1 MHRIFS
7 FFIIKVFLLVGIA
20 SFAGDRYN
28 FNSGWL
34 VKVGKDP
41 KASGTHC
48 DDADWQKVTLPYS
61 FNQTEAFGKRIAELT
76 DTVAWYRKHFVLPEN
91 MRNAKK
97 FFIEFEGVRFGARCF
112 LNGKE
117 LGWGE
122 NGVMAFGFDLTPYIK
137 RNGENILSVYVDN
150 DWRYKEHTKTW
161 SDKSQKEV
169 RSGFQWNDKNFFCN
183 YGGINKNVW
192 LHVMQSDVYQTLPLY
207 SNLKTTGVYVYAT
220 QHDVKGHTAVINAES
235 EVKNESDTPKNVS
248 YIIKVNERGGKQIAS
263 FAGQTVTVEPGKTAV
278 CRASQKVS
286 GLNFWSWGYGYLY
299 DVKTQLVVDGKCVDE
314 VTTTTGFR
322 KTEYKDG
329 MVYLND
335 RVLQLKGFA
344 QRSTNEWPA
353 VGISIPAWMSD
364 YSNRLVLGC
373 NGNLFR
379 WMHVTPMKQDIESFD
394 RLGLIQAMPAGDAEK
409 DVDDRRWEQRTE
421 VMRDA
426 IIYNRNNPS
435 ILFYEC
441 GNNQISEEHM
451 AEMKKIRDQ
460 YDPNGGR
467 AIGSRNML
475 DSKVAE
481 YGGEMLYVN
490 KSAGKPMWMM
500 EYNRDEGIRR
510 YWDQW
515 SYPYH
520 IEGEGPL
527 YRGERAVAYNHNQ
540 DGLAV
545 ENIIRWNEYFLA
557 RPGTGKR
564 VNSGGAKIIFSDSNT
579 HARGEKN
586 YRTSG
591 DVDAMRIAKDSWFV
605 HQAIWDGWVDI
616 EKEHTYIIGHWNY
629 EDGDKDGKPVVKPVY
644 VASTG
649 DEVELLLNGK
659 SLGKGVRSNTFLFT
673 FNDVAW
679 KAGTLRAVSY
689 KNGKEVSSHE
699 LKSVGNPVALKMHWV
714 EAPAEFRADGSDIRI
729 AEIEAVDKNGQ
740 RYPLAHDMITFDIS
754 GNGDYLG
761 GVSGIVSEEEKA
773 LNAAAQPATEGEITS
788 EGGHSRDT
796 NGVLSKELMLEA
808 GVIRVMVRSTT
819 EAGDITLTASAKGY
833 APASLTA
840 TTVACPQKDG
850 FYVDAN
856 GKVIEADWA
865 SQLPMYLERGAT
877 PATPSYK
884 QTLKGV
890 AVKSVEAG
898 SATSEVA
905 NMYDDNEKTQWQSDG
920 LLDNAWVKVTLEK
933 PAAIRQISIRLL
945 DFRKNSYPLE
955 ITTADGTIVWT
966 GYTPKGLGNVYLDI
980 EKPVKSATYKIR
992 MIGPAT
998 VKEAFGSMTELAAKK
1013 NVSTQASKSNK
1024 LSIIEIEFNE

>member
-1 MHRIFS
+1 MNKLVRVIALLC
-7 FFIIKVFLLVGIA
+7 LLVTVPCFA
-20 SFAGDRYN
+20 SDRYN

-34 VKVGKDP
+34 VKMGKDP

-61 FNQTEAFGKRIAELT
+61 FNQTEAFAKAIDNLT

-91 MRNAKK
+91 MKNAKK

-137 RNGENILSVYVDN
+137 RNGENILAVYIDN
-150 DWRYKEHTKTW
+150 DWRYKEHVKTW
-161 SDKSQKEV
+161 SEKAQKET

-207 SNLKTTGVYVYAT
+207 SNLQTTGVYVYAT
-220 QHDVKGHTAVINAES
+220 QHDVKGHSAVINAES
-235 EVKNESDTPKNVS
+235 EVKNDSEKEQLVS
-248 YIIKVNERGGKQIAS
+248 YKVLISERGGKQIAS
-263 FAGQTVTVEPGKTAV
+263 FTGQAVTVEPGKTAV

-286 GLNFWSWGYGYLY
+286 GLNFWSWGYGFLY
-299 DVKTQLVVDGKCVDE
+299 DVKTQLIVDGKSIDE

-322 KTEYKDG
+322 KTEFKEG

-373 NGNLFR
+373 NGNFFR

-409 DVDDRRWEQRTE
+409 DVDDRRWQQRTE

-467 AIGSRNML
+467 AIGSRNMQ
-475 DSKVAE
+475 DSKEAE

-490 KSAGKPMWMM
+490 KSAGKPMWQM
-500 EYNRDEGIRR
+500 EYCRDEGIRK

-520 IEGEGPL
+520 IEGDGPL
-527 YRGERAVAYNHNQ
+527 FRGERAVSYNHNQ

-545 ENIIRWNEYFLA
+545 ENVVRWNEYWVA
-557 RPGTGKR
+557 RPGQGRR

-579 HARGEKN
+579 HFRGEKN

-591 DVDAMRIAKDSWFV
+591 DVDAMRIAKDSYFA
-605 HQAIWDGWVDI
+605 HQAMWDGWVDT
-616 EKEHTYIIGHWNY
+616 EQDHTYIVGHWNY
-629 EDGDKDGKPVVKPVY
+629 EKDVVKPVY
-644 VASTG
+644 VVSTG

-659 SLGKGVRSNTFLFT
+659 SLGKGKRSDTFLFT
-673 FNDVAW
+673 FENVQFQSG
-679 KAGTLRAVSY
+679 KLEAVSRRA
-689 KNGKEVSSHE
+689 GKEVSRYALE
-699 LKSVGNPVALKMHWV
+699 TVGKPSSLKMHWI
-714 EAPAEFRADGSDIRI
+714 EAPQSFRADGADIRI
-729 AEIEAVDKNGQ
+729 AEIEVVDNKG
-740 RYPLAHDMITFDIS
+740 RRCPLANDMVTFS
-754 GNGDYLG
+754 LTGNAEWLG
-761 GVSGIVSEEEKA
+761 GLSGDVADSLDNRV
-773 LNAAAQPATEGEITS
+773 LN
-788 EGGHSRDT
+788 
-796 NGVLSKELMLEA
+796 KELPVEA
-808 GVIRVMVRSTT
+808 GVCRVMVRSTA
-819 EAGDITLTASAKGY
+819 EAGNIQ
-833 APASLTA
+833 LTA
-840 TTVACPQKDG
+840 TAKGFKTASLSIATTAVPVKDG

-856 GKVIEADWA
+856 GKAIEAAWQ
-865 SQLPMYLERGAT
+865 SELPVDLSRGET
-877 PATPSYK
+877 PLSASYK
-884 QTLKGV
+884 QALKGV
-890 AVKSVEAG
+890 GIKRVEAG
-898 SATSEVA
+898 SAPADVA
-905 NMYDDNEKTQWQSDG
+905 KMYDDNEKSQWASDG
-920 LLDNAWVKVTLEK
+920 HLEHAWATFTLER
-933 PAAIRQISIRLL
+933 PAAIKQLSIRLL

-955 ITTADGTIVWT
+955 VTTADGTVVWT
-966 GYTPKGLGNVYLDI
+966 GYTPKGLGNVCLNI
-980 EKPVKSATYKIR
+980 EKPVKSDVYKIR
-992 MIGPAT
+992 MLGPAT
-998 VKEAFGSMTELAAKK
+998 VKEAFGDMTELAAKK
-1013 NVSTQASKSNK
+1013 NVSTKASKSNK